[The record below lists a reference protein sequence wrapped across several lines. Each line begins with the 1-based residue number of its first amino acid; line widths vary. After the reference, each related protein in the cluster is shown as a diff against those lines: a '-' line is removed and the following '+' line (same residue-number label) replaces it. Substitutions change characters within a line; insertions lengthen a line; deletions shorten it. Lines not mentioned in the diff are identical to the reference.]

1 MEGMEVCKLEKRFG
15 IRYLRDV
22 GVVYYDRLEKQTPDG
37 RNIYGVRVT
46 LHSTDGEETES
57 CYISECQEDADRL
70 LERLR
75 RGGVTPCTLL
85 EIMDEQVF

>member
-1 MEGMEVCKLEKRFG
+1 MEKRFG

-46 LHSTDGEETES
+46 LHSTDGS
-57 CYISECQEDADRL
+57 ASGAA
-70 LERLR
+70 
-75 RGGVTPCTLL
+75 V
-85 EIMDEQVF
+85 